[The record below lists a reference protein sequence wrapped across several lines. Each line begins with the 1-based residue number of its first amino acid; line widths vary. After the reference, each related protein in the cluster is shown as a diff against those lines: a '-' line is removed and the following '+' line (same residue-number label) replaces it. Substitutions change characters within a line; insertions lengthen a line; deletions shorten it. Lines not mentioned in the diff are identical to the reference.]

1 MSCEKKTIASRE
13 TEDED
18 IWSAIQYLD
27 PDLNVE
33 GSNAAVTVAMLFA
46 VLLVCTILLVLKVR
60 GL

>member
-1 MSCEKKTIASRE
+1 MIASRE

-33 GSNAAVTVAMLFA
+33 GSNAAVSVAMLFA
-46 VLLVCTILLVLKVR
+46 VLLVCTILLMLKMR